1 MLNAVTSVAV
11 PDVELIAQKWA
22 LWRSSGMPKTLHMSS
37 KVHSGYSY
45 LIHMAFAASI
55 GEPPPMA
62 MIQSGPNSCMKAA
75 PFMTV
80 STDGSDSTPSNSFT
94 SKPASSRSFWTS

>member
-1 MLNAVTSVAV
+1 MMENAVTSVAV
-11 PDVELIAQKWA
+11 PEVEEMAQKRA
-22 LWRSSGMPKTLHMSS
+22 LRRSVGMPNTLHMSS

-62 MIQSGPNSCMKAA
+62 MIQSGWNLSMASA

-80 STDGSDSTPSNSFT
+80 STDGSGSMPSNSST
-94 SKPASSRSFWTS
+94 SMPASFR